1 MTPLVIGGSGTLRD
15 IKKIDMAPI
24 SLRTAASIVM
34 GGLAVIVI
42 VLLASR
48 LEQRRY
54 AAAAVARDPAL
65 PGAPAGPYDFAL
77 ARLAEIAQA
86 WTARGDVEAH
96 YAGTADVLRRYL
108 ADAHGVPAPER
119 TTPELLVALP
129 DRLAGQ
135 RAARGGERRAGRR
148 GSRQVRAVRARGSGA
163 RDVAGDRPLGPVRL
177 GGDAVTPSVTPLV
190 TPFSGM
196 QFADPWAFVL
206 LVVVAADAM
215 RAWPRRDRVPAAHLG
230 FPGVSFLA
238 GEPAAGRVRWL
249 RLPPAMRT
257 LALALLVV
265 ALARPRADGL
275 RHDTPVRGRNI
286 VLTLDISS
294 SMKALDF
301 RTGNRIEVAKRVL
314 GDFVARRRGDFL
326 GLVVFAGRAFTQAPL
341 TTDADVVLELL
352 HRADIGLL
360 PDGTAIGT
368 ALAMSESHLEDLPR
382 ESGVI
387 VLLTD
392 GGNNT
397 GYPDPLAAAEAAR
410 ALGIRIYAIGVSSRG
425 ATPIAPYETGRPAT
439 MEAPL
444 DAHQP
449 RGTGPGADR
458 IHQQRQVFPCQRR

>member
-1 MTPLVIGGSGTLRD
+1 MPLVS
-15 IKKIDMAPI
+15 
-24 SLRTAASIVM
+24 
-34 GGLAVIVI
+34 
-42 VLLASR
+42 
-48 LEQRRY
+48 
-54 AAAAVARDPAL
+54 
-65 PGAPAGPYDFAL
+65 
-77 ARLAEIAQA
+77 
-86 WTARGDVEAH
+86 
-96 YAGTADVLRRYL
+96 
-108 ADAHGVPAPER
+108 
-119 TTPELLVALP
+119 
-129 DRLAGQ
+129 
-135 RAARGGERRAGRR
+135 
-148 GSRQVRAVRARGSGA
+148 
-163 RDVAGDRPLGPVRL
+163 
-177 GGDAVTPSVTPLV
+177 PLV

-196 QFADPWAFVL
+196 QFADPWAFAL
-206 LVVVAADAM
+206 LVVVAAEAM
-215 RAWPRRDRVPAAHLG
+215 RVWLRRAGAPAAFLG
-230 FPGVSFLA
+230 FPGVSFLD
-238 GEPAAGRVRWL
+238 GEPATGRVRWL
-249 RLPPAMRT
+249 RLPPVMRT
-257 LALALLVV
+257 LGLTLVVV

-352 HRADIGLL
+352 HRADIGML

-439 MEAPL
+439 MEGPSTLTSHEEQVLGRIASISNGKYFRVSDDSALVRVLGEIDRLERTDRHLSEVVSYHEYFVIPL
-444 DAHQP
+444 IAAVLLIAGEMVLRATWLRVLP
-449 RGTGPGADR
+449 
-458 IHQQRQVFPCQRR
+458 